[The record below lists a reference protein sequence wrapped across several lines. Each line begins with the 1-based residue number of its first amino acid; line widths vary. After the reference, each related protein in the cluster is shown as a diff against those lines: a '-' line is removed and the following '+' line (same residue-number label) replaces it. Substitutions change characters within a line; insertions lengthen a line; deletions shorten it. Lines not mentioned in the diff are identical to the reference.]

1 MNFSSYSIYGLP
13 PEERPRERLVQS
25 GAEALSSAELIAIL
39 LGSGTKS
46 KPVLQLAHE
55 IIARFKG
62 LDKLA
67 EASLNELQE
76 IKGVGR
82 IKAIQ
87 LKAALNLGLR
97 LSRQSITQ
105 KYRIEYPIH
114 AYHFIKEEMEQETR
128 EVLSVIL
135 QDTKGYVI
143 CREIV
148 SVGNLSQTM
157 AHPREVFYP
166 AIRHK
171 AASLIVVHNHP
182 SGDPSPSKEDIEV
195 TRSLIKAGH
204 IIGIPVND
212 HLITGKGRYI
222 SLRQENLIKF

>member
-1 MNFSSYSIYGLP
+1 MNFSSYSVQGLP

-25 GAEALSSAELIAIL
+25 GAEALSSAELIAII

-46 KPVLQLAHE
+46 SPVLQIAHE
-55 IIARFKG
+55 LMVRFKG

-67 EASLNELQE
+67 QASLNELEE
-76 IKGVGR
+76 IQGIGKT
-82 IKAIQ
+82 KAIQ

-97 LSRQSITQ
+97 LSRQFIQQ
-105 KYRIEYPIH
+105 KYRIDYPLH
-114 AYHFIKEEMEQETR
+114 AYHFVKEEMEHETK

-135 QDTKGYVI
+135 QDIKGYVI

-148 SVGNLSQTM
+148 SIGNLFQTI

-171 AASLIVVHNHP
+171 AASFILVHNHP
-182 SGDPSPSKEDIEV
+182 SGDPSPSKEDIEM
-195 TRSLIKAGH
+195 TRSLIKASQLM
-204 IIGIPVND
+204 GIPLND
-212 HLITGKGRYI
+212 HLIIGKGSYI